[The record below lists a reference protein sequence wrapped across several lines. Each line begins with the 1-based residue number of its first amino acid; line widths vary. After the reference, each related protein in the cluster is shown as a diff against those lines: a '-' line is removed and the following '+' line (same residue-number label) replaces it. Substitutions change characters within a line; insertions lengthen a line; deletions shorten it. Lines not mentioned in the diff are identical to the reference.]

1 MTQRMRADPVM
12 KDIPVVIISADPNV
26 GRFDELPDMG
36 IKGQLAKPFTAENF
50 RDVFNKIVGV
60 PAHA

>member
-1 MTQRMRADPVM
+1 
-12 KDIPVVIISADPNV
+12 
-26 GRFDELPDMG
+26 MG